1 MQQRSFL
8 GTSAAGLSTA
18 SAADVRKDSNQYIEL
33 RFFQL
38 RNSKADQSKRL
49 VGFLEEHHLPMTK
62 RNGFGPLGYFQV
74 YLGPDMPKVVMVTAF
89 RSWNDVAEQ
98 RAARQA
104 DQKWRRA
111 ADAMGASDEPVFDR
125 AETWLLRTFDGMPRL
140 EEPAIEPGK
149 ASRFFDLRTYEAE
162 TYRDSA
168 MKIDM
173 FNQEE
178 IKIFR
183 RSGIHPVFFGQSI
196 YGSRQPNLTYMVWYD
211 DMRARE
217 AAWKKFLADPDWI
230 RIRNKPGWT
239 NAEAVSNISNTF
251 LRPLPFSPIR

>member
-1 MQQRSFL
+1 MNRRSFL
-8 GTSAAGLSTA
+8 GASAAGLATA
-18 SAADVRKDSNQYIEL
+18 SAADVRPEPNQYFEL

-49 VGFLEEHHLPMTK
+49 TGFLEEHHLPMTK
-62 RNGFGPLGYFQV
+62 RNGIGPVGYFQV
-74 YLGPDMPKVVMVTAF
+74 YLGSDMPKVVAVSAY
-89 RSWNDVAEQ
+89 RSWNEVAEK
-98 RAARQA
+98 RAARRA
-104 DQKWRRA
+104 DQKWTEA
-111 ADAMGASDEPVFDR
+111 ADAMGASTEPVFDR
-125 AETWLLRTFDGMPRL
+125 VETWLLRAFDGMPRL

-149 ASRFFDLRTYEAE
+149 ALRFFDLRTYEAE
-162 TYRDSA
+162 TFRDSA

-183 RSGIHPVFFGQSI
+183 RSGIHPVFFGESV

-217 AAWKKFLADPDWI
+217 AAWAKFLADPDWK
-230 RIRNKPGWT
+230 RISVKPGWT

-251 LRPLPFSPIR
+251 LQPLPFSPIR